1 MALERVGKLKRLATF
16 ARRGQHLPA
25 HQLRARRRLSGEISL
40 MEMVL
45 CVCLANSSLSPMM

>member
-40 MEMVL
+40 MEKVL
-45 CVCLANSSLSPMM
+45 CVCLANSSLSPM